1 MVVVVPICA
10 AQETA
15 GWETLPLLCDGGTG
29 SGHSEHLATVT
40 QLPAPALTRD
50 TRVVKLRVTGLPLLH
65 CRFLIIILGS
75 NLSLK
80 KFWRMSCD
88 LGMIHTTYAAQAM
101 FWSAVAG
108 GAM

>member
-40 QLPAPALTRD
+40 ESSSQLPAPALTRD
-50 TRVVKLRVTGLPLLH
+50 TRVVKLYTLYTEG
-65 CRFLIIILGS
+65 
-75 NLSLK
+75 
-80 KFWRMSCD
+80 D
-88 LGMIHTTYAAQAM
+88 T
-101 FWSAVAG
+101 
-108 GAM
+108 

>member
-1 MVVVVPICA
+1 MVSTNYPPVLSPQSGDDVMVVVVPICA

-50 TRVVKLRVTGLPLLH
+50 TRVVKLYTLYTEG
-65 CRFLIIILGS
+65 
-75 NLSLK
+75 
-80 KFWRMSCD
+80 D
-88 LGMIHTTYAAQAM
+88 T
-101 FWSAVAG
+101 
-108 GAM
+108 